1 MAGCPMKPRAPRFDY
16 PATSEQIRVA
26 LELFTPAELEAQARR
41 EAEKAQRLA
50 KESAR
55 GVPLFQENP

>member
-1 MAGCPMKPRAPRFDY
+1 MIRRPLLFDW

-26 LELFTPAELEAQARR
+26 LDLLTPAEREAQARR

-50 KESAR
+50 KEATK
-55 GVPLFQENP
+55 GLPLFSDME